1 MILHGICGEG
11 GKSPLSG
18 RKIKTFERM
27 FIDDESTWDE
37 PRNPYYKFY
46 NNEETCNMIL
56 EEFGVAPEIGH
67 IINGHTPVRV
77 ADGEKPV
84 RANGK
89 LIIIDG
95 GFCQAYHK
103 TTGIAGYT
111 LIYNSHSMRLMSHR
125 PFESV
130 EKAISEN
137 LDIKSDRNKF
147 ETKKNR
153 LMVRNTDIGKK
164 ILEQIYDL
172 EELLKIY
179 REDNMIH
186 N

>member
-1 MILHGICGEG
+1 
-11 GKSPLSG
+11 
-18 RKIKTFERM
+18 
-27 FIDDESTWDE
+27 
-37 PRNPYYKFY
+37 
-46 NNEETCNMIL
+46 
-56 EEFGVAPEIGH
+56 
-67 IINGHTPVRV
+67 
-77 ADGEKPV
+77 
-84 RANGK
+84 
-89 LIIIDG
+89 
-95 GFCQAYHK
+95 
-103 TTGIAGYT
+103 
-111 LIYNSHSMRLMSHR
+111 MRLMSHR

-153 LMVRNTDIGKK
+153 LMVRDTDIGKK

-179 REDNMIH
+179 REDNLIH